1 MSGDRVSVIRR
12 HDIPEAI
19 RSLDPHAS
27 DYVDLFVA
35 TTRAATD
42 SSPEDWAR
50 AAIEGAPAAGRFLA
64 WRAALQLQLDSE
76 PSPDRVGGWRI
87 AGRDNSWIR
96 LEASSWCMTAQMV
109 FQLEDG
115 QVSFAT
121 FMNYDRR
128 VAALIWTP
136 VSAIHRAVAPD
147 FLRGAVRRVDRRRA
161 GTASS

>member
-1 MSGDRVSVIRR
+1 MSGDRVTVVRQ

-35 TTRAATD
+35 TTTRATD

-50 AAIEGAPAAGRFLA
+50 AAIQGAPAAGRFLA
-64 WRAALQLQLDSE
+64 WRAALQLHLEDQ
-76 PSPDRVGGWRI
+76 PAPDRVGGWRI
-87 AGRDNSWIR
+87 SGRGDSWIR

-109 FQLEDG
+109 FYVEGG
-115 QVSFAT
+115 QMSFAT